1 MTSVPSLWSSKPEA
15 PTYEDANEDPVVSDP
30 TMSGDTGVEET
41 VPDDAPIDEQTEP
54 TVAESRRTKHAMW
67 VSGTEQRMP
76 FAESTDEGAQE
87 LLPRDDDPALAVQRG
102 VVVDDDYL
110 VPEHVDDAERQ
121 ILNMG
126 PQHPSTHGV
135 LRLQLELE
143 GEMVRRVKPI
153 IGYLH
158 TGMEK
163 TAETLNYAQG
173 STNVTR
179 MDYLS
184 PFANELAYSLTV
196 EQLLSMD
203 VPPRA
208 SAIRVLM
215 TELNR
220 VSSHLLSSATMG
232 MDVGAL
238 SMMIYGWREREYV
251 LDFFEKVTGLRMN
264 HNYIR
269 PGGVA
274 ADLPDGWEEDVRELI
289 PLVNAG
295 VDEYEEL
302 LNENPIWL
310 DRTHGVGV
318 LTPEEVKQYGV
329 TGPVARASGVNWD
342 LRKEHPYCGIEQYEF
357 DVCLGKHG
365 DAFDRYKVRIDEIR
379 ESLKIAAQI
388 VDTIPDGDYRS
399 LDAKVTPPPRARIDE
414 SMEALIHHFK
424 LFTEG
429 INVPPGVAFQ
439 AVEGPRGELGCHIVS
454 KGGARPWRMR
464 WRAPSFAA
472 VQALPPM
479 MTDSM
484 IADVIAALA
493 STDPVLG
500 DVDR

>member
-1 MTSVPSLWSSKPEA
+1 MSET
-15 PTYEDANEDPVVSDP
+15 PTNEDTVVDE
-30 TMSGDTGVEET
+30 VAEEH
-41 VPDDAPIDEQTEP
+41 AEP
-54 TVAESRRTKHAMW
+54 TVAEVRRSEHAIW
-67 VSGTEQRMP
+67 VSGTEERMP

-87 LLPRDDDPALAVQRG
+87 LLPRDIDPALEIQRG
-102 VVVDDDYL
+102 VTVDNDF
-110 VPEHVDDAERQ
+110 VIPEYVDDAERQ

-135 LRLQLELE
+135 LRLQMELE

-163 TAETLNYAQG
+163 TAETLNYSQG

-196 EQLLSMD
+196 EQLLGID

-208 SAIRVLM
+208 DAIRVLM

-232 MDVGAL
+232 MDIGAL
-238 SMMIYGWREREYV
+238 SMMIYGWREREIC

-274 ADLPDGWEEDVRELI
+274 ADLPDGWQHDVSEMI
-289 PLVNAG
+289 ELVNAG

-310 DRTHGVGV
+310 DRTLGVGV
-318 LTPEEVKQYGV
+318 LTPEEVKQFGV

-342 LRKEHPYCGIEQYEF
+342 LRKAQPYCGIEQYDF
-357 DVCLGKHG
+357 DVPLGKHG

-379 ESLKIAAQI
+379 ESLRIAGQI
-388 VDTIPDGDYRS
+388 LDTIPSGDYRTS
-399 LDAKVTPPPRARIDE
+399 DPKVTPPPRARIDE

-454 KGGARPWRMR
+454 KGGSRPWRMR

-472 VQALPPM
+472 VQALPSM
-479 MTDSM
+479 ITDSM
-484 IADVIAALA
+484 VADVIAALA
-493 STDPVLG
+493 SSDPVLG

>member
-1 MTSVPSLWSSKPEA
+1 MSDVTEDTEAELTEEKAPPSAEA
-15 PTYEDANEDPVVSDP
+15 
-30 TMSGDTGVEET
+30 
-41 VPDDAPIDEQTEP
+41 
-54 TVAESRRTKHAMW
+54 SRRTQHSIW
-67 VSGTEQRMP
+67 VSGTEERMP
-76 FAESTDEGAQE
+76 FAEATNEGAQE
-87 LLPRDDDPALAVQRG
+87 LLPRDEDPALEIQRG
-102 VVVDDDYL
+102 VAVDDDY
-110 VPEHVDDAERQ
+110 VIPEHVDDSERQ
-121 ILNMG
+121 IINMG

-163 TAETLNYAQG
+163 TAETLNYSQG

-196 EQLLSMD
+196 EQLLGIG

-215 TELNR
+215 VELNR
-220 VSSHLLSSATMG
+220 VASHLLSSATMG

-238 SMMIYGWREREYV
+238 SMMIYGWRERETC

-274 ADLPDGWEEDVRELI
+274 AELPDGWEDDVSNLI
-289 PLVNAG
+289 ERVNEG

-310 DRTHGVGV
+310 DRTLGVGV

-329 TGPVARASGVNWD
+329 TGPVARASGVDWD
-342 LRKEHPYCGIEQYEF
+342 LRKETPYCGYEKYDF
-357 DVCLGKHG
+357 DVPVGKHG

-379 ESLKIAAQI
+379 ESLRIASQI
-388 VDTIPDGDYRS
+388 VDDIPLGDYRNV
-399 LDAKVTPPPRARIDE
+399 DAKVTPPPRARIEE

-429 INVPPGVAFQ
+429 IVVPPGEAFQ
-439 AVEGPRGELGCHIVS
+439 AVEGPRGELGCYIVS
-454 KGGARPWRMR
+454 KGGSRPWRMR
-464 WRAPSFAA
+464 WRAPSFAV

-484 IADVIAALA
+484 VADVIAALA
-493 STDPVLG
+493 SADPVLG